1 MGILERIGAEALGIR
16 TTKPGRLLCGADLG
30 DGVACRVYADHPH
43 NHPNADDAAIAAGI
57 DQVIKS
63 DLAAALEAD
72 DLEAEALLKRA
83 DQMVPAKGLA
93 ETIARYPL
101 GVSGA
106 VAAGAMVGMGQ
117 AVRAAAQH
125 EMDEAKDAVARG
137 YVGGREDLA
146 HAISTAEALGPESA
160 VEIADRQRPLPEWS
174 SEYKLRHVLARP
186 SLARRLCE
194 ALEPPDAA
202 ELAEVLD
209 GLFERRMTDVQRAVA
224 EVTEET
230 LARMHEDAQ
239 AKLREVRDERFGRSS
254 RLH

>member
-1 MGILERIGAEALGIR
+1 
-16 TTKPGRLLCGADLG
+16 
-30 DGVACRVYADHPH
+30 VYADHPH
-43 NHPNADDAAIAAGI
+43 NHPAD
-57 DQVIKS
+57 
-63 DLAAALEAD
+63 AD
-72 DLEAEALLKRA
+72 RRETEALLNQA
-83 DQMVPAKGLA
+83 DQMVPARGLQ
-93 ETIARYPL
+93 ETNARFL
-101 GVSGA
+101 
-106 VAAGAMVGMGQ
+106 AAQAASGMGQ

-125 EMDEAKDAVARG
+125 EVDEAKDAVANQ

-146 HAISTAEALGPESA
+146 QAISAAEALGPESA

-186 SLARRLCE
+186 ALARRLCE
-194 ALEPPDAA
+194 ALEPQDAA

-239 AKLREVRDERFGRSS
+239 TKLREVRDERFGRSS

>member
-43 NHPNADDAAIAAGI
+43 NHPNDADRR
-57 DQVIKS
+57 
-63 DLAAALEAD
+63 ET
-72 DLEAEALLKRA
+72 EALLNQA
-83 DQMVPAKGLA
+83 DQMVPARGLQ
-93 ETIARYPL
+93 ETNARFL
-101 GVSGA
+101 
-106 VAAGAMVGMGQ
+106 AAQAAGMGQ

-239 AKLREVRDERFGRSS
+239 TKLREVRDERFGRSS